1 MPKFKCNE
9 FFLDQKVEAIY
20 AGSRSAFAFSD
31 LTGNSMT
38 EFIRE
43 FNEVN
48 EEGKEVR
55 LPKGL
60 IEIQT
65 ADGGSF
71 LVSKVTWECYFPV
84 DSRDIKLTKT
94 AAILLF
100 KLLNCELS
108 DKKITEWVKEQARI
122 MFNNDLNLFESTLKS
137 MVVWLEIAS
146 MEGLDPEAAEF
157 IKSYFA
163 MLAARITNLYVAD
176 ESNSELYRVMHVNK
190 NVI

>member
-48 EEGKEVR
+48 QEGIEVR
-55 LPKGL
+55 RPKGL

-65 ADGGSF
+65 ADGGS
-71 LVSKVTWECYFPV
+71 LLISKVTWECYFPA
-84 DSRDIKLTKT
+84 DSRDINLTKK

-100 KLLNCELS
+100 KLLHCEL
-108 DKKITEWVKEQARI
+108 
-122 MFNNDLNLFESTLKS
+122 ND
-137 MVVWLEIAS
+137 
-146 MEGLDPEAAEF
+146 
-157 IKSYFA
+157 
-163 MLAARITNLYVAD
+163 
-176 ESNSELYRVMHVNK
+176 
-190 NVI
+190 